1 MEINDVVTQQN
12 RLGRTAARTSI
23 VILALGF
30 SLLGFLSLINKHHV
44 CGEHGI
50 TFDNA
55 FSIIGGT
62 TSFLLGGFFLI
73 AGYLHWNL
81 LLPDA

>member
-1 MEINDVVTQQN
+1 MEANDVLTRQN

-23 VILALGF
+23 VILTLGF

-44 CGEHGI
+44 CGEHCI

-55 FSIIGGT
+55 FSIIT
-62 TSFLLGGFFLI
+62 REIKPRHNLTSETELCCLI
-73 AGYLHWNL
+73 FVITLV
-81 LLPDA
+81 